1 MAGIELGL
9 KIGKRAEIESVQSGY
24 SDESDLKLFSS
35 K

>member
-9 KIGKRAEIESVQSGY
+9 KIGKRAEIKSVHSGY
-24 SDESDLKLFSS
+24 SDKLDPKLFSS